1 MTTEPIESTGSAPF
15 TDLSPVIQATTRWL
29 LSAYPPRPGFLSF
42 RLAEEQVR
50 AAVAIAARLRY
61 PTDLEAGLLLITGT
75 GGAGRLDWLTGSDV
89 HPTPG
94 EPWRAQVDEVLASW
108 AAALL
113 TDADL
118 AVAATAIA
126 PVPEDVDRLTA
137 PDARDLAAAAEL
149 RHPEAMHLISALH
162 LPELTRTLAAA
173 GFTGW

>member
-1 MTTEPIESTGSAPF
+1 MTTEPIESTGSARY
-15 TDLSPVIQATTRWL
+15 TDLSPVIHATARWL
-29 LSAYPPRPGFLSF
+29 LSAYPPLPGLLSF
-42 RLAEEQVR
+42 RLAEAQVR
-50 AAVAIAARLRY
+50 PAVALAARLRY
-61 PTDLEAGLLLITGT
+61 PTDLDAGLLLLTGT

-118 AVAATAIA
+118 ASAAIA
-126 PVPEDVDRLTA
+126 VGAITEDVDRLIA

-149 RHPEAMHLISALH
+149 RHPEAMAAITVLH
-162 LPELTRTLAAA
+162 LSSLEETLAAA
-173 GFTGW
+173 GYPGW